1 MMELALYSLALIF
14 GILLLAKGADT
25 LVSGSTKL
33 ALAYGIPVLI
43 ISLIIVSLGTSLPEL
58 LVSALSSAEGEK
70 DIALGNVLGSNVA
83 NILLVLGIASLI
95 QPVDMNDP
103 LAGREMLI
111 LAAVSVII
119 FALVYIGGI
128 GRMLGALFLLGY
140 GIYVISLMRIASR
153 EKRIKE
159 ELEAEAL
166 ENVDDEEGERKWKS
180 WAKVIIGL
188 VAVVIGSKALIYSAV
203 GLATFFGVPSGIIAL
218 SLIAFGTSL
227 PELATAVVASL
238 KGEDSV
244 SLGTII
250 GSNNFN
256 ALVVLGTAALIA
268 PIYTGAGMV
277 MASLFMLLAVGILYV
292 FFKFLRI
299 PRWGGVLMLVIYAVY
314 IGVEYT
320 IQY

>member
-43 ISLIIVSLGTSLPEL
+43 ISLIIVSFGTSLPEL

-83 NILLVLGIASLI
+83 NILLVLGIAALI

-111 LAAVSVII
+111 LAVVSLII
-119 FALVYIGGI
+119 FSLVYIGGI
-128 GRMLGALFLLGY
+128 GRIIGSLFLLGY

-159 ELEAEAL
+159 ELEAGAL
-166 ENVDDEEGERKWKS
+166 ENMNDEQEKRWKS

-188 VAVVIGSKALIYSAV
+188 LVVVIGSKALIYSAV
-203 GLATFFGVPSGIIAL
+203 GLATFFGIPSGIIAL

-292 FFKFLRI
+292 FFRFLRI
-299 PRWGGVLMLVIYAVY
+299 PRWGGVLMLVIYAIY